1 MSRNGRLSCF
11 PPPSTSS
18 LEAGSSQPKARCSAA
33 FLFTH
38 PPLPFRNTALS
49 RIALVHGPFRLLQH
63 SHIRKILLVLQNQV
77 HTSRKCRGPTHPL
90 QLALDDLQEP
100 RAVAWADQ
108 CFAPVAIARFFRKVV
123 ISLTM
128 TTNPQW
134 IEILRELLPGQMVY
148 DRPNLVA
155 HVFQLKKQ
163 ELLDYIYKHGVFG
176 HAVAYVYTI
185 EFQKCGL
192 PHMHCLI

>member
-1 MSRNGRLSCF
+1 MGQGFQDS
-11 PPPSTSS
+11 
-18 LEAGSSQPKARCSAA
+18 
-33 FLFTH
+33 
-38 PPLPFRNTALS
+38 
-49 RIALVHGPFRLLQH
+49 I
-63 SHIRKILLVLQNQV
+63 
-77 HTSRKCRGPTHPL
+77 
-90 QLALDDLQEP
+90 
-100 RAVAWADQ
+100 
-108 CFAPVAIARFFRKVV
+108 AIARFFQKVN
-123 ISLTM
+123 IFLMM

-134 IEILRELLPGQMVY
+134 IEILRELLPGQTVY